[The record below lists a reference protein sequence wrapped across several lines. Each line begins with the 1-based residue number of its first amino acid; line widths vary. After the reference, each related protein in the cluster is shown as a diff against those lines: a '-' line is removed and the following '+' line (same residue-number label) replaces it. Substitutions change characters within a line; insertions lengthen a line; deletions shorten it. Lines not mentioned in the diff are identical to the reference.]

1 MDTYETKTTVARET
15 QALNHDFGMFE
26 GFSFRDNGAI
36 DRTLTAAEVVN
47 WDHDA
52 QGEAE
57 FWPSG
62 DHPAVALL
70 FSRRSS
76 VSGQELVKLDCLL
89 EELGGDSTY
98 NFLRVYHTVCT
109 LGYDLDGLT
118 GEQVEDQ
125 PLTIFEGTS
134 FMDLRRQAAFELFEL
149 YYPDEYR
156 VWEQSH
162 CDGLIFDEDRFL
174 NSPCWSVEEVQLGDT
189 KALLVASN

>member
-1 MDTYETKTTVARET
+1 MDTQETKMTVTRQEL
-15 QALNHDFGMFE
+15 ALNYDLGTFE
-26 GFSFRDNGAI
+26 GFNFRANGAI
-36 DRTLTAAEVVN
+36 DRTLTAEEVVN

-52 QGEAE
+52 HGEAE

-62 DHPAVALL
+62 DHPAVACL

-76 VSGQELVKLDCLL
+76 VTGQELVGLDCLL

-98 NFLRVYHTVCT
+98 NFLRVYYAVQT

-125 PLTIFEGTS
+125 PLHIFEGNS
-134 FMDLRRQAAFELFEL
+134 FLDLRKQAAFELFEL

-156 VWEQSH
+156 VWEKSL
-162 CDGLIFDEDRFL
+162 CDGLIFDEARFL
-174 NSPCWSVEEVQLGDT
+174 DSPAWSVEEVHLGDT